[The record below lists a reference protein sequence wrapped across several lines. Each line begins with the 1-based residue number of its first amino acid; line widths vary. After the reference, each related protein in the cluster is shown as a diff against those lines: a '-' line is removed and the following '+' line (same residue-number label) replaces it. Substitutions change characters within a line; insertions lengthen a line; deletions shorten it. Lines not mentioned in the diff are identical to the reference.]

1 MVMRA
6 QTRVGRRV
14 TAGSRGPGRTSFP
27 LPRGAGPVGAVLEKS
42 DGFSVQ
48 PPRVPRSQ
56 AGRAGTVGAGWGSFI
71 CIFRSPAS
79 RSSPRRSKGINKSRH
94 PLRRSPSP
102 HPFLPRASPTLNA
115 SVAKTNKIKQNLL
128 LWQPLSHVMP
138 LSAKEDFFLLPLSA
152 FFLLPGLPPRPP
164 FPVLLGPLSFPQIAR
179 NLRRAAAA
187 GARGPG
193 GRAGASLG
201 RPGLAGID
209 QLGARAE

>member
-14 TAGSRGPGRTSFP
+14 TARSRGPGCTSFP
-27 LPRGAGPVGAVLEKS
+27 LPRGAGPVGAVLEKA

-56 AGRAGTVGAGWGSFI
+56 AGGAGTVGAGWGSFK
-71 CIFRSPAS
+71 CISRSPAS

-128 LWQPLSHVMP
+128 LWQPLRHVMP

-152 FFLLPGLPPRPP
+152 FFLLPDSHPPPLSCSSRSSFLPPNRSK
-164 FPVLLGPLSFPQIAR
+164 LKTCGGCRCAR
-179 NLRRAAAA
+179 A
-187 GARGPG
+187 
-193 GRAGASLG
+193 G
-201 RPGLAGID
+201 RPGGGE
-209 QLGARAE
+209 LGTARPRRH